1 MPKFVML
8 WTDVAVWLLI
18 VAMVAY
24 GWTVVRKPNLSANWG
39 KVFRNAPALS
49 SSGVRQTQMAIKTV
63 APIPQER
70 LSRALVLKSP
80 ANRESETS

>member
-18 VAMVAY
+18 VAMVVY
-24 GWTVVRKPNLSANWG
+24 GWSVRRKPNLAANWG

-49 SSGVRQTQMAIKTV
+49 SS
-63 APIPQER
+63 
-70 LSRALVLKSP
+70 LVLLACLLLTLAEKG
-80 ANRESETS
+80 AEIATADAARAT